1 VKLKQTEVP
10 AIRMQIQ
17 VAQGNLCPLCHANFG
32 DAKLQGKKLVPKYT
46 PVLDHNHDNG
56 KLRGV
61 LCNNCNGME
70 GKIKNRVRRAKRDLS
85 DIQWLRNLLGYWEHH
100 QEARSVYV
108 YPTHKSDDDKRLLR
122 NKRARL
128 KRASHKAAIALKGL
142 K

>member
-1 VKLKQTEVP
+1 
-10 AIRMQIQ
+10 MQIQ
-17 VAQGNLCPLCHANFG
+17 VAQGNKCPLCTANFG
-32 DAKLQGKKLVPKYT
+32 DGKLVGKKVVPKYI

-70 GKIKNRVRRAKRDLS
+70 GKIKNRVRRAKRNLTDVE
-85 DIQWLRNLLGYWEHH
+85 WLQNLLDYWTLHEVP
-100 QEARSVYV
+100 RSPYV
-108 YPTHKSDDDKRLLR
+108 YPTHKTEDDKRLLR

-128 KRASHKAAIALKGL
+128 KRAREAAVKSLKGL

>member
-1 VKLKQTEVP
+1 MKLKQTQV
-10 AIRMQIQ
+10 ASVRMQIQ
-17 VAQGNLCPLCHANFG
+17 VAQGNKCPLCYANFG
-32 DAKLQGKKLVPKYT
+32 DAKLVGKKLVPKYT

-56 KLRGV
+56 RLRGV

-85 DIQWLRNLLGYWEHH
+85 DVEWLENLLTYWKHH
-100 QEARSVYV
+100 LEPRSPYI

-128 KRASHKAAIALKGL
+128 KRAQQKALSQLKDL